1 MSNLNPLY
9 KVVVSAPECW
19 ICLGEDEAQNLISL
33 ECACRNFVHPKCAQ
47 TWFCETKKSNVCDIC
62 KVNIR
67 LPASLSKIENESISF
82 ASLSI
87 EAKAQLFLLCG
98 FLLFIL
104 FMILLGAF

>member
-9 KVVVSAPECW
+9 KVVVSTPECW

-62 KVNIR
+62 KVNMR
-67 LPASLSKIENESISF
+67 EPGAENMLFRARF
-82 ASLSI
+82 ARVAIMMFTTADAIDAAATHRGLR
-87 EAKAQLFLLCG
+87 
-98 FLLFIL
+98 
-104 FMILLGAF
+104 